1 MQFLVRRQYYAT
13 LVAFAGTVRDLQR
26 LGHLAL
32 LHSGRLAQLPHPR
45 DKRDLIFPRCQRR
58 AVAVELAVGAIAVE
72 LAVGSTTND

>member
-1 MQFLVRRQYYAT
+1 MLFLVRRQYYAT
-13 LVAFAGTVRDLQR
+13 LVAFVGTVRDLQR

-32 LHSGRLAQLPHPR
+32 RHPGRLAQLPHPR

-58 AVAVELAVGAIAVE
+58 AIAVE